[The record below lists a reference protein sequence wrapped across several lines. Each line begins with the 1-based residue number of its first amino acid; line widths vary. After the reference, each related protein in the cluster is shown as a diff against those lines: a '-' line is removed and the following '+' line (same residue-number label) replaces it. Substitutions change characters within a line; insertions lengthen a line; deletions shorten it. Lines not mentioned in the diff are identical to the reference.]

1 MAAKLGLDLGINL
14 REDRPGQIARA
25 AEALSK
31 ARINADGLAEIEG
44 TLHVLTKKSDKAKR
58 ALEAAGFR
66 VREQPVVVLNL
77 ENRPGRAAGIFR
89 RIADAGLN
97 VSFSYLAAGYSLVI
111 GSPHAEK
118 IKALFSKRL

>member
-1 MAAKLGLDLGINL
+1 MAAKLGLDLGVNL

-44 TLHVLTKKSDKAKR
+44 TLHVLTKKADKARR

-66 VREQPVVVLNL
+66 VREQPVVVLKL

-111 GSPHAEK
+111 GSPNAEK
-118 IKALFSKRL
+118 IKALFGARR

>member
-1 MAAKLGLDLGINL
+1 MAAKLGLDLGVNL

-66 VREQPVVVLNL
+66 VRSSRSWCSTSRTGPGA
-77 ENRPGRAAGIFR
+77 RPGSSAASRTRA
-89 RIADAGLN
+89 
-97 VSFSYLAAGYSLVI
+97 
-111 GSPHAEK
+111 
-118 IKALFSKRL
+118 

>member
-1 MAAKLGLDLGINL
+1 MATKLAQDLAVNL
-14 REDRPGQIARA
+14 RADRPGQIARA

-31 ARINADGLAEIEG
+31 AKINADGLAEIEG
-44 TLHVLTKKSDKAKR
+44 MLHVLTKKTDKARK
-58 ALEAAGFR
+58 ALEAAGFG
-66 VREQPVVVLNL
+66 VSQQPVVVVSV

-111 GSPHAEK
+111 GSPDAEK
-118 IKALFSKRL
+118 IKALLAKR